1 MKIEHLQNELKQIYI
16 KISEWDKSTFGELMT
31 YYEDAYLKIIEA
43 KLNRQ
48 DLLKSREK
56 IIEAIY
62 IYDRVKYLLNE
73 RIEALEDKDDL
84 DEDELIVFNKEK
96 DLLEKC
102 SKSLLATHKLK
113 DEIENVFKELATHG
127 IHQRDL
133 RQISLL
139 TSEYKIDLYQVIVD
153 TFGQDEETNEAIM
166 EILNKIDRIFEEY
179 EKWKEINFMVF

>member
-1 MKIEHLQNELKQIYI
+1 M
-16 KISEWDKSTFGELMT
+16 
-31 YYEDAYLKIIEA
+31 
-43 KLNRQ
+43 
-48 DLLKSREK
+48 LKSREK

-96 DLLEKC
+96 DLLEKS

-113 DEIENVFKELATHG
+113 DEIENVFKELATQG